1 MSSNSRAVRM
11 EFETLR
17 SIAAAAIPAGT
28 YVGGNIGT
36 ALENPIVQFKIDN
49 LTDADLLFSIDGINN
64 HFIVPAGS
72 FWLSDISSN
81 QMTQQ
86 GLYIAK
92 GTIFYVKQLEVPTTK
107 SVYVTVIYG
116 DTGL

>member
-1 MSSNSRAVRM
+1 MSNGRAIRM

-17 SIAAAAIPAGT
+17 SVAAASVPASYALVGSAMGT
-28 YVGGNIGT
+28 S
-36 ALENPIVQFKIDN
+36 LENPIVQFKIDN

-64 HFIVPAGS
+64 HFLVPAGS

-81 QMTQQ
+81 QISTE

-92 GTIFYVKQLEVPTTK
+92 GTTFYVKQLEVPTTK
-107 SVYVTVIYG
+107 AVYLTVIYG